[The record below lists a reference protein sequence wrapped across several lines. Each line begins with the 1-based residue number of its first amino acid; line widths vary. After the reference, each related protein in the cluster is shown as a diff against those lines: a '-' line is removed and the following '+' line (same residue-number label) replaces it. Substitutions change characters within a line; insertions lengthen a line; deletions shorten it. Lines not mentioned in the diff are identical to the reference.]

1 MLPDVLVVGA
11 GILGVS
17 VAYHLSEIGKARV
30 VVIDER
36 CLSAGATGRSGAL
49 VRANYE
55 NRADT
60 QLALMSLDIFR
71 NWKDRIGGQC
81 GFKPFGHMEIAG
93 RKSFASFGGLIK
105 QQRQWG
111 VDIDLIDSVE
121 AKARSPRLRLE
132 RSDELIAYHGSA
144 GACDPNTTNRTLYD
158 AARARG
164 VEFIFHEPVRSLVI
178 GPGQAIGVRTDKRT
192 IAAGSLV
199 LATGAW
205 TNQILAPLGLDF
217 GFVTRLSRIAVFR
230 PHEFGDGEAFP
241 TVLDRSQQTW
251 FRSMPDGCILVG
263 AERGGLVGVNPNRIP
278 DTAPSGLVKTYR
290 TILARRFDV
299 SAHAAPRGSWAGA
312 YMMSRDE
319 RPVVGRVARV
329 PSLFLAAGDSGT
341 SFKIAPAIGLG
352 LAELITCG
360 ACRSVDLTSLSP
372 DRFDPETG
380 PITKPP
386 QTRRSTPTP
395 DRAVTGR

>member
-30 VVIDER
+30 VVIDGR
-36 CLSAGATGRSGAL
+36 SLSAGATGRSGAL
-49 VRANYE
+49 LRANYD

-60 QLALMSLDIFR
+60 QLALMSLDVFR

-81 GFKPFGHMEIAG
+81 GFQPFGHMEIAD
-93 RKSFASFGGLIK
+93 RKSSASFGRLIE
-105 QQRQWG
+105 QQRRWG
-111 VDIDLIDSVE
+111 VDIGLIDSAE

-132 RSDELIAYHGSA
+132 PDESIAYHGSA
-144 GACDPNTTNRTLYD
+144 GACNPNMTNRTLHD

-164 VEFIFHEPVRSLVI
+164 VDFIFHEPVRSLAI
-178 GPGQAIGVRTDKRT
+178 GPGGAIGVRTSKRT

-230 PHEFGDGEAFP
+230 PREFDDGEAFP
-241 TVLDRSQQTW
+241 TILDHSQQAW
-251 FRSMPDGCILVG
+251 FRPMPGGCVLVG
-263 AERGGLVGVNPNRIP
+263 AERGGVVGVDPDSIP
-278 DTAPSGLVKTYR
+278 DTAPRDLVRTYR
-290 TILARRFDV
+290 TILARRFNL
-299 SAHAAPRGSWAGA
+299 STHAAPRGSRAGV
-312 YMMSRDE
+312 YMMSRDK

-329 PSLFLAAGDSGT
+329 PNLFLAAGDSGT

-352 LAELITCG
+352 LAELIV
-360 ACRSVDLTSLSP
+360 AARRSVDLTSLSP
-372 DRFDPETG
+372 DRFDLETAAL
-380 PITKPP
+380 PSLP
-386 QTRRSTPTP
+386 QTHRATPARVNVVARP
-395 DRAVTGR
+395 G

>member
-17 VAYHLSEIGKARV
+17 IAYHLSEIGKARV
-30 VVIDER
+30 VVIDGR

-49 VRANYE
+49 VRANYD
-55 NRADT
+55 NRADA
-60 QLALMSLDIFR
+60 QLALTSLEVFR
-71 NWKDRIGGQC
+71 NWKDRIGGRC
-81 GFKPFGHMEIAG
+81 GFRPFGHMEIAG
-93 RKSFASFGGLIK
+93 RDSVATFGRLIE

-111 VDIDLIDSVE
+111 VDIHLIDSAE

-132 RSDELIAYHGSA
+132 ASDEPVAYHGSA
-144 GACDPNTTNRTLYD
+144 GACDPNMTNRSLYD
-158 AARARG
+158 AARSRG
-164 VEFIFHEPVRSLVI
+164 VEFLFHEPARSLVI
-178 GPGQAIGVRTDKRT
+178 GPGQAVGVRTDQRT
-192 IAAGSLV
+192 ILAGSLV

-205 TNQILAPLGLDF
+205 TNQILAPLALDF

-230 PHEFGDGEAFP
+230 PHEFDDDEAFP
-241 TVLDRSQQTW
+241 TILDRAQQAW

-263 AERGGLVGVNPNRIP
+263 AERGGLAGVDPNRIP
-278 DTAPSGLVKTYR
+278 DTAPRGLIKTYR
-290 TILARRFDV
+290 AILARRFDV

-312 YMMSRDE
+312 YMMSRDQ

-329 PSLFLAAGDSGT
+329 PNLFLAAGDSGT

-352 LAELITCG
+352 LAELIIRG

-372 DRFDPETG
+372 DRFHPD
-380 PITKPP
+380 
-386 QTRRSTPTP
+386 TREDTRSQLMPL
-395 DRAVTGR
+395 RVH

>member
-17 VAYHLSEIGKARV
+17 IAYHLSEIGKARV
-30 VVIDER
+30 VVVDGR

-49 VRANYE
+49 VRANYD
-55 NRADT
+55 NRADI
-60 QLALMSLDIFR
+60 QLALMSLEVFR
-71 NWKDRIGGQC
+71 HWKDRIGGRC
-81 GFKPFGHMEIAG
+81 GFKPFGHMEIAD
-93 RKSFASFGGLIK
+93 RNSFASFGRLIE

-111 VDIDLIDSVE
+111 VDIGLIDSAE
-121 AKARSPRLRLE
+121 AKALSPRLR
-132 RSDELIAYHGSA
+132 RDHSGELIAYHGSA
-144 GACDPNTTNRTLYD
+144 GACDPNMANRALYD

-178 GPGQAIGVRTDKRT
+178 GPGQAAIGVRTDKRT
-192 IAAGSLV
+192 ISAGSLV

-230 PHEFGDGEAFP
+230 PHEFDDGEAFP
-241 TVLDRSQQTW
+241 TILDGSQQAW

-263 AERGGLVGVNPNRIP
+263 AERGGLAGIDPNRIP
-278 DTAPSGLVKTYR
+278 DTAPRGLVKTYR

-329 PSLFLAAGDSGT
+329 PNLFLAAGDSGT

-352 LAELITCG
+352 LAELIIRG
-360 ACRSVDLTSLSP
+360 ACRSADLTSLSP
-372 DRFDPETG
+372 DRFDLETKEDTTSQLM
-380 PITKPP
+380 P
-386 QTRRSTPTP
+386 RR
-395 DRAVTGR
+395 VH